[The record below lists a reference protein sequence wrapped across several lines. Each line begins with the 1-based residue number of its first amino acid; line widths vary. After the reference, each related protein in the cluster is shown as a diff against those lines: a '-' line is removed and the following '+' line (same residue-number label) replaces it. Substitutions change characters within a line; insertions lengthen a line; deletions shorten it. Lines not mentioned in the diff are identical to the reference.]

1 MREFILKALKAR
13 FPGVNASVLGRV
25 ADMLAKT
32 ARTEEEATTAAEGVS
47 QDLLNLIEAYGDSR
61 ATEATQTAVG
71 NYERRHGLKDGKPV
85 AAEQNTGQGEIWRAL
100 VRGARRGGRLS

>member
-1 MREFILKALKAR
+1 MKALKAR

-47 QDLLNLIEAYGDSR
+47 Q
-61 ATEATQTAVG
+61 V
-71 NYERRHGLKDGKPV
+71 
-85 AAEQNTGQGEIWRAL
+85 
-100 VRGARRGGRLS
+100 

>member
-1 MREFILKALKAR
+1 MKALKAR

-71 NYERRHGLKDGKPV
+71 NYERISVESLDNKTV
-85 AAEQNTGQGEIWRAL
+85 
-100 VRGARRGGRLS
+100 